1 MSFLTILKD
10 YLQIIK
16 INYLDNMKTITTNEF
31 MSFTDK
37 EKEEFLTSKI
47 VCLND
52 MSYSKNIISYNDD
65 HICKFLD
72 SNNEEVDNQE
82 LLQQYGSH
90 ELHGFLQK
98 NSFFTRI
105 KNIIKKLF
113 KW

>member
-16 INYLDNMKTITTNEF
+16 INYLDNMEPTTIKKF

-47 VCLND
+47 VYLD
-52 MSYSKNIISYNDD
+52 EMTYDKNIISYNDNNL
-65 HICKFLD
+65 CEFLNSD
-72 SNNEEVDNQE
+72 NEEVNEQE
-82 LLQQYGSH
+82 LLQQYGSY

-98 NSFFTRI
+98 GSFFTRI

>member
-16 INYLDNMKTITTNEF
+16 INYLDNMETITLKKF
-31 MSFTDK
+31 MSFIDK

-47 VCLND
+47 VYLD
-52 MSYSKNIISYNDD
+52 EITYDKNIISYNDNN
-65 HICKFLD
+65 ICEFLN
-72 SNNEEVDNQE
+72 SNNEEVNEQE
-82 LLQQYGSH
+82 LLQQYGSY

-98 NSFFTRI
+98 SSFFTRI

>member
-1 MSFLTILKD
+1 MSFLIILED

-16 INYLDNMKTITTNEF
+16 INYLDNMEPITIKKF
-31 MSFTDK
+31 MSFIDK

-47 VCLND
+47 VYMD
-52 MSYSKNIISYNDD
+52 ETIYDKNIISCNNNN
-65 HICKFLD
+65 ICEFLNRD
-72 SNNEEVDNQE
+72 NEEINEQE
-82 LLQQYGSH
+82 LLRQYGSY
-90 ELHGFLQK
+90 ELHGFLQN

>member
-1 MSFLTILKD
+1 ME
-10 YLQIIK
+10 
-16 INYLDNMKTITTNEF
+16 TITTNEF

-47 VCLND
+47 VYLND

-72 SNNEEVDNQE
+72 SNNEEVNEQE

>member
-16 INYLDNMKTITTNEF
+16 INYLDSMEPTTIKKF

-47 VCLND
+47 VYLD
-52 MSYSKNIISYNDD
+52 EITYDKNIISYSDNN
-65 HICKFLD
+65 ICEFLN
-72 SNNEEVDNQE
+72 SNNEEVNEQE
-82 LLQQYGSH
+82 LLQQYGSY

-98 NSFFTRI
+98 GSFFTRI

-113 KW
+113 RW

>member
-1 MSFLTILKD
+1 MSFLIILKD

-16 INYLDNMKTITTNEF
+16 INYLDNMETTTIKKF

-37 EKEEFLTSKI
+37 EKEEFLTSKVVYLDEI
-47 VCLND
+47 TYD
-52 MSYSKNIISYNDD
+52 KNIISYNDNN
-65 HICKFLD
+65 ICEFLNSD
-72 SNNEEVDNQE
+72 NEEVNEQE
-82 LLQQYGSH
+82 LLRQYGSH

-98 NSFFTRI
+98 DSFFIRI

>member
-1 MSFLTILKD
+1 MSFLIILKD

-16 INYLDNMKTITTNEF
+16 INYLDNMEPITIKKF
-31 MSFTDK
+31 MSFIDK
-37 EKEEFLTSKI
+37 EKKEFLSSKS
-47 VCLND
+47 VYLD
-52 MSYSKNIISYNDD
+52 EMSYDENIISYNDSN
-65 HICKFLD
+65 ICEFLNND
-72 SNNEEVDNQE
+72 NEEVNEQE
-82 LLQQYGSH
+82 LLQQYGSY

>member
-1 MSFLTILKD
+1 MSFLIILKD

-16 INYLDNMKTITTNEF
+16 INYLDNMKTITTEEF

-37 EKEEFLTSKI
+37 EKKEFLSSKI
-47 VCLND
+47 VYLD
-52 MSYSKNIISYNDD
+52 EISYDENIISYNDNN
-65 HICKFLD
+65 ICEFLNSD
-72 SNNEEVDNQE
+72 NEEVDNQE
-82 LLQQYGSH
+82 LLQQYGSY

-98 NSFFTRI
+98 DSFFIRI

>member
-1 MSFLTILKD
+1 MSFLIILKD

-16 INYLDNMKTITTNEF
+16 INYLDNMETITTNEF

-47 VCLND
+47 VYLND

>member
-16 INYLDNMKTITTNEF
+16 INYLDSMESTTIKKF

-47 VCLND
+47 VYLD
-52 MSYSKNIISYNDD
+52 EITYDKNIISYNDSN
-65 HICKFLD
+65 ICEFLNND
-72 SNNEEVDNQE
+72 NEEVNEQE
-82 LLQQYGSH
+82 LLQQYGSY

-98 NSFFTRI
+98 DSFFSRI

>member
-1 MSFLTILKD
+1 MSFLIILKD

-16 INYLDNMKTITTNEF
+16 INYLDNMETITIKKF

-47 VCLND
+47 VYLD
-52 MSYSKNIISYNDD
+52 EITYDKNIISHNDNNV
-65 HICKFLD
+65 CEFLNSD
-72 SNNEEVDNQE
+72 NEEVNEQE